1 LEVVTS
7 ELEGM
12 AGIGHVTTKTNII
25 IVTIATITGM
35 GDPTLIAAMIGAGRM
50 ILIGILIE
58 ATRMIQIGAV
68 RMILIGAN
76 RMIQIGAARMILI
89 RVGRMIGIDKPSID
103 CIVPPG
109 DLGRFSGAARFISK
123 S

>member
-35 GDPTLIAAMIGAGRM
+35 DDPTLIAAMIGAGRM

-68 RMILIGAN
+68 RMNL
-76 RMIQIGAARMILI
+76 IGAARMILI

>member
-35 GDPTLIAAMIGAGRM
+35 DDPTLIAAMIGAGRM

-58 ATRMIQIGAV
+58 AT
-68 RMILIGAN
+68 

-109 DLGRFSGAARFISK
+109 DRGRFSGAARFISK